1 LQTPVADSQ
10 PTSVPPEEF
19 KETEFESGVP
29 WRYGSLEIMPI
40 DDKALGPEEGI
51 PPRPVSK
58 NPLHGITL
66 AMMLDELVAV
76 YGWEEMG
83 RTIRIRCFTHKPS
96 ISSSLEF
103 LRKTS
108 WARKKVE
115 DWYRVTKARSTT
127 S

>member
-1 LQTPVADSQ
+1 M
-10 PTSVPPEEF
+10 VP
-19 KETEFESGVP
+19 SH
-29 WRYGSLEIMPI
+29 YGGREIMPAE
-40 DDKALGPEEGI
+40 DKDHGPDGRT
-51 PPRPVSK
+51 PAHPGSK
-58 NPLHGITL
+58 DPLHGVTL
-66 AMMLDELVAV
+66 AMMLGELVAI

-115 DWYRVTKARSTT
+115 DWYRLTKARSRTP
-127 S
+127 

>member
-1 LQTPVADSQ
+1 LAFQRYGAQETMPTDDQGPGQEKGNQTPWA
-10 PTSVPPEEF
+10 
-19 KETEFESGVP
+19 
-29 WRYGSLEIMPI
+29 
-40 DDKALGPEEGI
+40 
-51 PPRPVSK
+51 SK
-58 NPLHGITL
+58 DPLHGITL
-66 AMMLDELVAV
+66 AMILAELVAV

-83 RTIRIRCFTHKPS
+83 RTVRIRCFTHKPS

-115 DWYRVTKARSTT
+115 DWYRLTIARSKP